1 MTETEAWILNEFAN
15 DLVKAIEHGD
25 EWIIEG
31 CQQEYD
37 DYFNEIQRREQAR
50 GKA

>member
-1 MTETEAWILNEFAN
+1 MTDFEAWALNEFAD
-15 DLVKAIEHGD
+15 DLVKAIETGD

-37 DYFNEIQRREQAR
+37 DYFNEIQRRDKAR

>member
-1 MTETEAWILNEFAN
+1 MTSDEAWILNEFAN

-37 DYFNEIQRREQAR
+37 DYFRLVRSRDEQRR
-50 GKA
+50 KA